1 MTRSGRVV
9 KQPERYVPTEQ
20 VEDDY
25 SDHED
30 VADSDVSSEI
40 SYDSSEDL
48 EEESDGSLKDFVVDS
63 DQEDDDGGSSVT
75 SGDSEGSLVQSLH
88 DDA

>member
-1 MTRSGRVV
+1 M
-9 KQPERYVPTEQ
+9 KQPERYVPIEQ

-40 SYDSSEDL
+40 SYDSDELSES
-48 EEESDGSLKDFVVDS
+48 ESEGSLKEFVVDS
-63 DQEDDDGGSSVT
+63 DQEDDEDGGSLS
-75 SGDSEGSLVQSLH
+75 DSSSTTGSIVQSLH
-88 DDA
+88 DGA

>member
-1 MTRSGRVV
+1 M

-40 SYDSSEDL
+40 SYDSDELSDS
-48 EEESDGSLKDFVVDS
+48 EESEGSLKEFVVDS
-63 DQEDDDGGSSVT
+63 DQEDDEDGGSLS
-75 SGDSEGSLVQSLH
+75 DSSSTTGSIVQSLH
-88 DDA
+88 DGA

>member
-1 MTRSGRVV
+1 M

-40 SYDSSEDL
+40 SYDSDELSDS
-48 EEESDGSLKDFVVDS
+48 EESEGSLKEFVVDS
-63 DQEDDDGGSSVT
+63 DQEDDDGGST
-75 SGDSEGSLVQSLH
+75 SDSSSTAGSIVQSLH
-88 DDA
+88 DGA

>member
-1 MTRSGRVV
+1 M
-9 KQPERYVPTEQ
+9 KQPERYVPIEQ

-25 SDHED
+25 SDHDD

-40 SYDSSEDL
+40 SYDSDELSES
-48 EEESDGSLKDFVVDS
+48 ESEGSLKEFVVES
-63 DQEDDDGGSSVT
+63 DQEDDDDGGSTCSSST
-75 SGDSEGSLVQSLH
+75 GSIVQSLH

>member
-1 MTRSGRVV
+1 M
-9 KQPERYVPTEQ
+9 KQPERYVPIEQ

-40 SYDSSEDL
+40 SYDSDELSDS
-48 EEESDGSLKDFVVDS
+48 EESEGSLKEFVVES
-63 DQEDDDGGSSVT
+63 DQEDDDGGSST
-75 SGDSEGSLVQSLH
+75 AGSIVQSLH
-88 DDA
+88 DGA

>member
-1 MTRSGRVV
+1 M
-9 KQPERYVPTEQ
+9 KQPERYVPIEQ

-40 SYDSSEDL
+40 SYDSDELSES
-48 EEESDGSLKDFVVDS
+48 ESEGSLKEFVVES
-63 DQEDDDGGSSVT
+63 DQEDDDGGSTCSSST
-75 SGDSEGSLVQSLH
+75 AGSIVQSLH
-88 DDA
+88 DGA